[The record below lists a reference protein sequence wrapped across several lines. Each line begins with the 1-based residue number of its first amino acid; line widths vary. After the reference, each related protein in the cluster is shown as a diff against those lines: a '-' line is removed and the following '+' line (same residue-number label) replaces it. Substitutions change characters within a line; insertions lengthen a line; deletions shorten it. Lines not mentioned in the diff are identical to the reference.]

1 MAKAP
6 SKFAG
11 GLKKKPRPVDA
22 GEKGAAPP
30 SDSGDKGAT
39 PSGPGIKG
47 SRPRLGGHKKIGQ
60 VMIDLGMIT
69 DEQFT
74 VIRQKQEEMGLKFG
88 QTAIHLGII
97 TKEELT
103 QALAEQQGM
112 RSITLNIEDLKTPPE
127 AIQKVSEPMCQLY
140 KIFPV
145 GFEDGILTIAMADPS
160 NIAALDELRN
170 MLGLADIHAVVASE
184 AEVEAAIAATYSGS
198 GGGGESIEDIVASM
212 ESDEQLAAGKLG
224 RQGSIDLDSLEE
236 MADAAPVRRLINMV
250 LMMAIRDRASDIH
263 LEPFEDEFRMRYR
276 ADGVMMELV
285 PPPRH
290 LAAAISSRIK
300 VMANL
305 DIAERRVPQDGRIE
319 LTVGGNPVDL
329 RVSVLP
335 TMFGEAIVMR
345 ILDRS
350 VVKLDLNNI
359 NMPPAVLSK
368 FKLMIEKPHGIV
380 LVTGPTGSGK
390 TTTLYSALNLL
401 NTIDMKIIT
410 SEDPIEYD
418 IDGIIQAPV
427 NADIGV
433 TFASILRAVLRQDPD
448 IILVGEIRDFET
460 AQIAVQSALTGHL
473 VFSTLHTNDAPS
485 SVTRLMDMGVPP
497 FLLTATLEGILAQ
510 RLVRKI
516 CQNCRRAFEPS
527 LEQMM
532 ELGLTPDKVRGKQFF
547 QGAGCEKCNQTGF
560 KGRGGV
566 FELFEINDEIRQMI
580 LDGATR
586 DQLAAAGKKLGMQ
599 TLRDAGLNAIFDGMT
614 TLEEIVRET
623 VVDDD
628 LK

>member
-6 SKFAG
+6 RKFAS
-11 GLKKKPRPVDA
+11 GLKKKPRPLGSAEVDLPGLEA
-22 GEKGAAPP
+22 PEAAAP
-30 SDSGDKGAT
+30 GA
-39 PSGPGIKG
+39 GIRG
-47 SRPRLGGHKKIGQ
+47 SRPRVGSHKKIGQ
-60 VMIDLGMIT
+60 VMIDLGLLT
-69 DEQFT
+69 DEQFQ
-74 VIRQKQEEMGLKFG
+74 VVRQKQEETGQKFG
-88 QTAIHLGII
+88 MTAVALGII
-97 TKEELT
+97 TREMLT

-112 RSITLNIEDLKTPPE
+112 KSVTLDVDNLKVPPAAIELVPE
-127 AIQKVSEPMCQLY
+127 TMCALY
-140 KIFPV
+140 KIIPV
-145 GFEDGILTIAMADPS
+145 GLEDGVLTVAMADPS
-160 NIAALDELRN
+160 NLAALDDLRN
-170 MLGLADIHAVVASE
+170 MLSVSDVHAVVAAE
-184 AEVEAAIAATYSGS
+184 AEVEAAIAKTFEGKR
-198 GGGGESIEDIVASM
+198 ESIEDIVRGM
-212 ESDEQLAAGKLG
+212 EEDEQLSASSG
-224 RQGSIDLDSLEE
+224 RHGSIDLDSLEE
-236 MADAAPVRRLINMV
+236 QADAAPVRKLINMV
-250 LMMAIRDRASDIH
+250 LLMAIRDRASDIH

-290 LAAAISSRIK
+290 LAAAISSRVK

-359 NMPPAVLSK
+359 GMPAPVLSK
-368 FKLMIEKPHGIV
+368 FKLLIEKPHGIV

-401 NTIDMKIIT
+401 NTIDTKIIT

-427 NADIGV
+427 NSEIGV

-460 AQIAVQSALTGHL
+460 AQIAVQSSLTGHL

-497 FLLTATLEGILAQ
+497 FLLTATIEGILAQ

-516 CQNCRRAFEPS
+516 CQNCRQPYQPS
-527 LEQMM
+527 VELMM
-532 ELGLTPDKVRGKQFF
+532 ELGLTPDKVRGKNIY
-547 QGAGCEKCNQTGF
+547 QGRGCDKCNNTGF
-560 KGRGGV
+560 KGRNGI
-566 FELFEINDEIRQMI
+566 FELFEIDDEIRQMI

-586 DQLAAAGKKLGMQ
+586 EVLAAAGRKNGMM
-599 TLRDAGLNAIFDGMT
+599 TLREAGLDAIFSGT
-614 TLEEIVRET
+614 TTIEEIIRET

>member
-1 MAKAP
+1 
-6 SKFAG
+6 
-11 GLKKKPRPVDA
+11 
-22 GEKGAAPP
+22 
-30 SDSGDKGAT
+30 
-39 PSGPGIKG
+39 
-47 SRPRLGGHKKIGQ
+47 
-60 VMIDLGMIT
+60 MIDLGLLT
-69 DEQFT
+69 DEQFQL
-74 VIRQKQEEMGLKFG
+74 VRQKQDETGQKFG
-88 QTAIHLGII
+88 MTAVALGII
-97 TKEELT
+97 TREMLT

-112 RSITLNIEDLKTPPE
+112 KSITLDPENLKVPPAAIEMVPE
-127 AIQKVSEPMCQLY
+127 TMCTLY

-145 GFEDGILTIAMADPS
+145 GLEEGVLTIVMADPS
-160 NIAALDELRN
+160 NLAALDDLRN
-170 MLGLADIHAVVASE
+170 MLSVSDVHAVVASE
-184 AEVEAAIAATYSGS
+184 AEVEAAISKTFAGKR
-198 GGGGESIEDIVASM
+198 ESIEDIVRGM
-212 ESDEQLAAGKLG
+212 EEDEELSAAKG
-224 RQGSIDLDSLEE
+224 RHGSIDLDSLEE
-236 MADAAPVRRLINMV
+236 QADAAPVRKLINMV
-250 LMMAIRDRASDIH
+250 LLMAIRDRASDIH

-290 LAAAISSRIK
+290 LAAAISSRVK

-359 NMPPAVLSK
+359 GMPQGVLSK
-368 FKLMIEKPHGIV
+368 FKLLIEKPHGIV

-401 NTIDMKIIT
+401 NTVDTKIIT

-418 IDGIIQAPV
+418 IDGIVQAPV

-460 AQIAVQSALTGHL
+460 AQIAVQSSLTGHL

-497 FLLTATLEGILAQ
+497 FLLTATIEGILAQ

-516 CQNCRRAFEPS
+516 CQNCRQPYQPS
-527 LEQMM
+527 VELLF
-532 ELGLTPDKVRGKQFF
+532 ELGLTPEKIRGKNVY
-547 QGAGCEKCNQTGF
+547 QGRGCDKCNNTGF
-560 KGRGGV
+560 KGRNGI
-566 FELFEINDEIRQMI
+566 FELFEIDDEIRQMI

-586 DQLAAAGKKLGMQ
+586 DVLAAAGRKNGMM
-599 TLRDAGLNAIFDGMT
+599 TLREAGLEAIFTGVT
-614 TLEEIVRET
+614 TIEEIVRET

>member
-1 MAKAP
+1 M
-6 SKFAG
+6 
-11 GLKKKPRPVDA
+11 
-22 GEKGAAPP
+22 
-30 SDSGDKGAT
+30 DSPET
-39 PSGPGIKG
+39 PSSGGGIKG
-47 SRPRLGGHKKIGQ
+47 SRPRVGSHKKIGQ
-60 VMIDLGMIT
+60 VMIDLGLLT
-69 DEQFT
+69 DEQFQ
-74 VIRQKQEEMGLKFG
+74 VVRQKQEETGQRFGMTAVALGL
-88 QTAIHLGII
+88 I
-97 TKEELT
+97 TREMLT

-112 RSITLNIEDLKTPPE
+112 KSVTLDVENLKVPPAAIELVPE
-127 AIQKVSEPMCQLY
+127 TMCSLY

-145 GFEDGILTIAMADPS
+145 GLEDSVLTIAMADPS
-160 NIAALDELRN
+160 NIAALDDLRN
-170 MLGLADIHAVVASE
+170 MLSVSDVNAVVASE
-184 AEVEAAIAATYSGS
+184 AEVEAAISKTFAGKR
-198 GGGGESIEDIVASM
+198 ESIEDIVRGMEEDEELQAS
-212 ESDEQLAAGKLG
+212 AG
-224 RQGSIDLDSLEE
+224 RHGSIDLDSLEE
-236 MADAAPVRRLINMV
+236 QADAAPVRKLINMV
-250 LMMAIRDRASDIH
+250 LLMAIRDRASDIH

-290 LAAAISSRIK
+290 LAAAISSRVK

-359 NMPPAVLSK
+359 GMPPQVLSK
-368 FKLMIEKPHGIV
+368 FKLLIEKPHGIV

-390 TTTLYSALNLL
+390 TTTLYSALNML
-401 NTIDMKIIT
+401 NTIDTKIIT

-418 IDGIIQAPV
+418 IDGIVQAPV

-460 AQIAVQSALTGHL
+460 AQIAVQSSLTGHL

-485 SVTRLMDMGVPP
+485 SITRMMDMGVPP
-497 FLLTATLEGILAQ
+497 FLLTATVEGILAQ

-516 CQNCRRAFEPS
+516 CANCRQPYQPS
-527 LEQMM
+527 NELLM
-532 ELGLTPDKVRGKQFF
+532 ELGLTPDKVRGKNVY
-547 QGAGCEKCNQTGF
+547 QGRGCEKCNNTGF
-560 KGRGGV
+560 KGRCGV
-566 FELFEINDEIRQMI
+566 FELFEIDDEIRQMI

-586 DQLAAAGKKLGMQ
+586 EMLAAAGKKNGMM
-599 TLRDAGLNAIFDGMT
+599 TLREAGLNAIFEGT
-614 TLEEIVRET
+614 TTIEEIVRET

>member
-1 MAKAP
+1 MLNL
-6 SKFAG
+6 
-11 GLKKKPRPVDA
+11 GL
-22 GEKGAAPP
+22 
-30 SDSGDKGAT
+30 
-39 PSGPGIKG
+39 
-47 SRPRLGGHKKIGQ
+47 
-60 VMIDLGMIT
+60 IT
-69 DEQFT
+69 EDQFT
-74 VIRQKQEEMGLKFG
+74 MIRNKQDETNEKFG
-88 QTAIHLGII
+88 QVAIKLGYING
-97 TKEELT
+97 EMLT

-112 RSITLNIEDLKTPPE
+112 RTVQLQADNLNVPKAAIDLVPE
-127 AIQKVSEPMCQLY
+127 TMCTLY

-145 GFEDGILTIAMADPS
+145 GFEDKILTVAMADPS
-160 NIAALDELRN
+160 NVAALDDLRN
-170 MLGLADIHAVVASE
+170 MLSVQDVHAVVASE
-184 AEVEAAIAATYSGS
+184 AEIDACIAATFSGK
-198 GGGGESIEDIVASM
+198 GESIEDIVRGIENDQELM
-212 ESDEQLAAGKLG
+212 AGAG

-236 MADAAPVRRLINMV
+236 IADAAPVRKLINMV
-250 LMMAIRDRASDIH
+250 LLMAIRDRASDIH

-359 NMPPAVLSK
+359 GMPPKLLST

-401 NTIDMKIIT
+401 NTIDVKIIT

-418 IDGIIQAPV
+418 IDGIVQAPV
-427 NADIGV
+427 NPDIGV

-460 AQIAVQSALTGHL
+460 AQIAVQSSLTGHL

-516 CQNCRRAFEPS
+516 CSNCRQEFQPS
-527 LEQMM
+527 LEMQM
-532 ELGLTPDKVRGKQFF
+532 ELGLTPELTRGRKFF
-547 QGAGCEKCNQTGF
+547 QGRGCDRCNNTGF
-560 KGRGGV
+560 KGRNGV
-566 FELFEINDEIRQMI
+566 FELFEITDQIRQMI

-586 DQLAAAGKKLGMQ
+586 DQLFAAGKKMGMQ
-599 TLRDAGLNAIFDGMT
+599 TLREAGLNAIFEGMT
-614 TLEEIVRET
+614 TIEEIVRET